1 MDNVWGATNE
11 NYFLSCHDGRCY
23 VELYP
28 RLAPD
33 YVVSADSTELVP
45 NHYSDDNSGD
55 PLRCRGLGGWI
66 HHLESDLYG
75 WALPSEYVVYRILLD

>member
-55 PLRCRGLGGWI
+55 SLRRRGLGVGYTIWNQI
-66 HHLESDLYG
+66 FMDGLY
-75 WALPSEYVVYRILLD
+75 LVNT